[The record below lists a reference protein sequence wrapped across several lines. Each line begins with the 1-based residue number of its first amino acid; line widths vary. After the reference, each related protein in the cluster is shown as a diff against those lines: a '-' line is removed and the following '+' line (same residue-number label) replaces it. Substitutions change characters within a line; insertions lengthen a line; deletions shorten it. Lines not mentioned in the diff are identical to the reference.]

1 LRPDWLPAGGTVL
14 AVLKYVFQDIRLG
27 FRFLRRQW
35 GFTTGAVA
43 LLGLGICF
51 STTLFAIVQGALL
64 APWPYAGYDRMV
76 TVRVNYPVLG
86 RSDASLWSAPEIED
100 LQQSGVFEAVI
111 AGDARNVNLTY
122 QGRPERVRAAVIT
135 PNAFP
140 KLGLPA
146 LLGRTLVA
154 SDAEPGATPVVV
166 VSYAFWRDR
175 LGSDPNIVGR
185 VLRLSDAAYGIVG
198 VMPQPFVF
206 WDQEL
211 WMPQWLDPAAARTNR
226 TLYVQ
231 AWLRQGE
238 SLPQAQSRLD
248 VFARRLQADHPDVA
262 EYAGFHINLALLRED
277 VLRDL
282 RPTLYVLLMAAA
294 LVLAVATANMAAA
307 MLAKGVS
314 REGEMA
320 IRLAIGASGPRLAR
334 QLIVESLMIGCG
346 GGLVGVVGA
355 KALLPVLVGQIPYG
369 YVPAEAHVAL
379 DGQVVLV
386 AVVASILAG
395 ALLGVV
401 PAVRAWHGRAG
412 VILKRATTRTGSRVV
427 SRWQNGF
434 IVFQIT
440 LAMVVLAT
448 AIALAHGMSRLLQRD
463 VGWIADDVW
472 TVRVALSSAGVT
484 TQSGDATYVALL
496 DRIHAIPGV
505 TEVAASSALPV
516 GNLPTM
522 LVSREAA
529 GPAGRPDALDVDAI
543 SVTPSFFRVLGIPIR
558 VGRSFLDS
566 DRPSSRLVSIVT
578 RGLAAHLWPDGR
590 AIGSTLRAGDHLT
603 TVVGIAEDV
612 IADPTLPGARP
623 AIFVPV
629 SQQPPASVILSL
641 KAADATRLAASVRD
655 AVSSVDA
662 SLPVFAADPL
672 WRLRDAALGPERL
685 AALLLL
691 FFGLTTLVLSAI
703 GIYSVV
709 SHSVGERRQE
719 ISIRLTLGATRGH
732 VFSREVRRG
741 LTILGLSAPLALTT
755 AIAAQRAIG
764 STLFIVQANAAAPAV
779 LGVATVALFTLAATS
794 VPAWRAVS
802 RALIRPLRNLD

>member
-1 LRPDWLPAGGTVL
+1 
-14 AVLKYVFQDIRLG
+14 
-27 FRFLRRQW
+27 
-35 GFTTGAVA
+35 
-43 LLGLGICF
+43 
-51 STTLFAIVQGALL
+51 
-64 APWPYAGYDRMV
+64 
-76 TVRVNYPVLG
+76 
-86 RSDASLWSAPEIED
+86 
-100 LQQSGVFEAVI
+100 
-111 AGDARNVNLTY
+111 
-122 QGRPERVRAAVIT
+122 
-135 PNAFP
+135 
-140 KLGLPA
+140 
-146 LLGRTLVA
+146 
-154 SDAEPGATPVVV
+154 
-166 VSYAFWRDR
+166 
-175 LGSDPNIVGR
+175 
-185 VLRLSDAAYGIVG
+185 
-198 VMPQPFVF
+198 MPQPFVF

-211 WMPQWLDPAAARTNR
+211 WMPQGLDPTAARTNR

-231 AWLRQGE
+231 AWLRKGE
-238 SLPQAQSRLD
+238 GLPQAQAHLD
-248 VFARRLQADHPDVA
+248 VLARRLQADHPDVA
-262 EYAGFHINLALLRED
+262 EYAGLRVNLALLREG

-294 LVLAVATANMAAA
+294 LVLVVATANMAAA

-334 QLIVESLMIGCG
+334 QLLVESLMIGSVG
-346 GGLVGVVGA
+346 GFVGVVGA

-369 YVPAEAHVAL
+369 YIPAEAHVAL
-379 DGQVVLV
+379 DGHVLLV
-386 AVVASILAG
+386 AVLASILAG
-395 ALLGVV
+395 AFLGVV

-412 VILKRATTRTGSRVV
+412 VVLKRASTRTGSRVV
-427 SRWQNGF
+427 SRWQNSF
-434 IVFQIT
+434 IVLQIT

-463 VGWIADDVW
+463 VGWVVDDVW
-472 TVRVALSSAGVT
+472 TVRIALSSPGVAV
-484 TQSGDATYVALL
+484 QSGDATYVALL

-505 TEVAASSALPV
+505 TEVAASSSLPIGEV
-516 GNLPTM
+516 PTM
-522 LVSREAA
+522 LVSRETAS
-529 GPAGRPDALDVDAI
+529 PAGRPDALAVDAI
-543 SVTPSFFRVLGIPIR
+543 AVTPSFFRVLGIPIR

-566 DRPSSRLVSIVT
+566 DRPSSALVSIVS

-590 AIGSTLRAGDHLT
+590 ALGSTLRAADRLT
-603 TVVGIAEDV
+603 TVVGITEDI

-623 AIFVPV
+623 AVFVPV

-641 KAADATRLAASVRD
+641 KAADTTRLAASVRD

-672 WRLRDAALGPERL
+672 ARLRDAALGPERL

-691 FFGLTTLVLSAI
+691 FFGLTTLVLSAV

-741 LTILGLSAPLALTT
+741 LAILGLSAPLALAT
-755 AIAAQRAIG
+755 AIAVERAIG
-764 STLFIVQANAAAPAV
+764 SSLFIVQANTVAPAIF
-779 LGVATVALFTLAATS
+779 GVVTVALFTLAATS
-794 VPAWRAVS
+794 VPAWRAAS

>member
-1 LRPDWLPAGGTVL
+1 LRPDWPPAGGTVL
-14 AVLKYVFQDIRLG
+14 ALLKHVFQDLRLG

-35 GFTTGAVA
+35 GFTAGAVA

-64 APWPYAGYDRMV
+64 EPWPYAGYDRMV
-76 TVRVNYPVLG
+76 TVGGNYPVLG
-86 RSDASLWSAPEIED
+86 RSDSPLWSAPEIED
-100 LQQSGVFEAVI
+100 LRQSGVFEAVI
-111 AGDARNVNLTY
+111 AGNARNVNLTY
-122 QGRPERVRAAVIT
+122 QGRPERVRAALLT

-146 LLGRTLVA
+146 LLGRTLVT
-154 SDAEPGATPVVV
+154 SDALPGATPVVV
-166 VSYAFWRDR
+166 VSYTFWRDR
-175 LGSDPNIVGR
+175 LGADPHIVGQM
-185 VLRLSDAAYGIVG
+185 LRLSDAAYSIVG
-198 VMPQPFVF
+198 VMPEPFVF
-206 WDQEL
+206 WDEEL
-211 WMPQWLDPAAARTNR
+211 WMPQGLDPTAARTNR

-231 AWLRQGE
+231 AWLRKGE
-238 SLPQAQSRLD
+238 GLPQAQARLD
-248 VFARRLQADHPDVA
+248 ILARRLHADHPDVP
-262 EYAGFHINLALLRED
+262 EYAGFRVNLRLLREE

-294 LVLAVATANMAAA
+294 LVLAVATANMATA

-320 IRLAIGASGPRLAR
+320 IRLAIGASGPRLGR

-346 GGLVGVVGA
+346 GGLVGVLGA

-379 DGQVVLV
+379 NGQVLLV
-386 AVVASILAG
+386 AVFGSILAG
-395 ALLGVV
+395 AFLGVV
-401 PAVRAWHGRAG
+401 PAVRVWHGRAG
-412 VILKRATTRTGSRVV
+412 VVLKRALTRTGSRVI

-434 IVFQIT
+434 IVFQIM

-448 AIALAHGMSRLLQRD
+448 AIALAHGMSRWLQRD
-463 VGWIADDVW
+463 VGWRVDDVW
-472 TVRVALSSAGVT
+472 TVRVALSSPDVAA
-484 TQSGDATYVALL
+484 QSGEATYVALL

-505 TEVAASSALPV
+505 TDVAASSALPI
-516 GNLPTM
+516 GNMPTM
-522 LVSREAA
+522 LVS
-529 GPAGRPDALDVDAI
+529 GKTDSLAGRSDALEADAI
-543 SVTPSFFRVLGIPIR
+543 AVTPSFFRVLGIPIR
-558 VGRSFLDS
+558 MGRSFVDS
-566 DRPSSRLVSIVT
+566 DRPGSQLVSIVS

-590 AIGSTLRAGDHLT
+590 ALGSTLRAGDRLT
-603 TVVGIAEDV
+603 TVVGITEDV

-623 AIFVPV
+623 AVFMPV
-629 SQQPPASVILSL
+629 SQQPPTSVILSL
-641 KAADATRLAASVRD
+641 KATDTTRLAASVRD

-662 SLPVFAADPL
+662 SLPVFGADPL
-672 WRLRDAALGPERL
+672 SRLRDAALGPERL

-703 GIYSVV
+703 GIYSVI

-741 LTILGLSAPLALTT
+741 LTIVGFSAPLALAT
-755 AIAAQRAIG
+755 AIAAQRALG
-764 STLFIVQANAAAPAV
+764 SALFIVQANTAAPAV
-779 LGVATVALFTLAATS
+779 LGVVTVALFTLTATS